1 MEKVEGVEILF
12 RSMFFRYTNG
22 NLRVVQLQRD
32 ALPSILRQ
40 LISSKGVLTR
50 QGGFLSEKKKYV
62 TK

>member
-50 QGGFLSEKKKYV
+50 HGWFSIGKEKICH
-62 TK
+62 